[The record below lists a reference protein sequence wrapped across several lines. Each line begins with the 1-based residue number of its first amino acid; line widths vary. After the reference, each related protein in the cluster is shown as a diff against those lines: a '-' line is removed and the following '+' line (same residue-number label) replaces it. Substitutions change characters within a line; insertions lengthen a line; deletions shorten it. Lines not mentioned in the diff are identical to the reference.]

1 MKLLFRKEQDE
12 ILKRIAA
19 CQLICNTYVKDI
31 EAYTK
36 MTENLANI
44 AVIVGACS
52 GANKVMNTVH
62 KYNE

>member
-1 MKLLFRKEQDE
+1 
-12 ILKRIAA
+12 
-19 CQLICNTYVKDI
+19 
-31 EAYTK
+31 

-52 GANKVMNTVH
+52 GADKVMNTVH